1 MFMGDISDVNGFK
14 TQLITWYKWGASLC
28 VILMYPLIISQ
39 FAMDSGPVSSMIYL
53 LTNDNFQHFQ

>member
-1 MFMGDISDVNGFK
+1 MFMGGISDVNGFK

-39 FAMDSGPVSSMIYL
+39 FAIAAMADMDNL
-53 LTNDNFQHFQ
+53 RRRL